1 MIILYDSSLL
11 DNDKPNLTI
20 SFIWQISIKINQK
33 DQNKENVGI
42 FMVDN
47 FILIMFVFSS
57 GQIPTLFSMCT
68 YIYVHKWWSQK
79 FQSELVSWAPLWP
92 LFIANNLYSSL
103 TIEKKQTKNPTAM
116 QQQQQQ

>member
-1 MIILYDSSLL
+1 MHTNNLY
-11 DNDKPNLTI
+11 
-20 SFIWQISIKINQK
+20 
-33 DQNKENVGI
+33 GI
-42 FMVDN
+42 GIPTSYVSTKVDN
-47 FILIMFVFSS
+47 FNLIMFVFSS

-103 TIEKKQTKNPTAM
+103 TIEKKQTKNPAAM
-116 QQQQQQ
+116 QQQQQ